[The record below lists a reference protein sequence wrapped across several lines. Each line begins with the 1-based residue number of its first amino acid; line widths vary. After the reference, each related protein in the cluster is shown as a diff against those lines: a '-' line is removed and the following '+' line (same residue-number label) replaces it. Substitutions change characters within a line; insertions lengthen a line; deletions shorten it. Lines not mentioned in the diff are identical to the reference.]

1 MNKIFISLVF
11 LLIASDTLLADRYT
25 AIRNAVHTS
34 NILESRGY
42 SIRDIAGRH
51 LRQNH
56 YRTYNRFLYSGNC
69 YAIVSVGDNSVRD
82 LDLRVY
88 DRSWRYL
95 GGDRDYDK
103 TAVVKFCPAYSGTY
117 RFRTRMYRG
126 SGHFRM
132 IIGYR

>member
-1 MNKIFISLVF
+1 MKKVLISLAF
-11 LLIASDTLLADRYT
+11 LLLYSDSIVADRYT
-25 AIRNAVHTS
+25 AIRNAIYTS
-34 NILESRGY
+34 HLLQNRGY

-51 LRQNH
+51 LRQGH

-88 DRSWRYL
+88 DRRWNYL

-103 TAVVKFCPAYSGTY
+103 SAVVEFCPRYSGTY

-132 IIGYR
+132 IIGHR